1 MTDARHPDD
10 ETPVEGASSD
20 GATDASPSAADQ
32 ANVDVASAD
41 TRPTRRLPEV
51 NASAAGA
58 SATGS
63 DAAGASAAGSAV
75 DAFDALLFGGDR
87 GADAGAARAPK
98 ATVTADGQVLHGP
111 PAATHAAPAAGG
123 SGPRF
128 PRGLAAAAGLML
140 FAVLGTGAVYA
151 GTATA
156 DRAPAAAVS
165 TPTAD
170 PARSTPTASAEPARI
185 RTCSVADLAADP
197 RLGDFQAQ
205 VRNAKTGEVLFDRG
219 GETPSRTASVLKVL
233 TSAAALSVLGPDYRA
248 ETTVVKGTEPG
259 SVVLVGG
266 GDLTLTRLPVG
277 QESTYVGAAHLQ
289 TLAELTRTAWDADPA
304 NQGQPITSLV
314 LDSSLF
320 GEPAWQP
327 SWNTK
332 ERTDGYMPNITALEV
347 DGDRKDPTAEVS
359 ARGEDPVGRAG
370 DAFAQALG
378 PGVTVTRGT
387 APEGAKELASVQSQP
402 VSTLIQQALIVSD
415 NALAEMLARL
425 TAIKQGSGNTFEALQ
440 ESTLAGLKAYGIDTT
455 GIVIADG
462 SGLSDDNAVPPSYL
476 TQLFVK
482 INARDDQ
489 LGYIYDGLPISGE
502 TGSLSYDDR
511 FTGDNAVAD
520 GSVFAK
526 TGWID
531 TGYTL
536 AGIIHAED
544 DTDLT
549 FAVYAL
555 GDVSDDAKQA
565 IDTIT
570 AGFYRCGD
578 NLSND

>member
-1 MTDARHPDD
+1 MTPAGNSDTPAGSDPASDPESPADADLA
-10 ETPVEGASSD
+10 G
-20 GATDASPSAADQ
+20 
-32 ANVDVASAD
+32 VDVASAD
-41 TRPTRRLPEV
+41 TRPTRRLPKV
-51 NASAAGA
+51 DADGA
-58 SATGS
+58 SV
-63 DAAGASAAGSAV
+63 AGG
-75 DAFDALLFGGDR
+75 DDFDALLFRSDAPT
-87 GADAGAARAPK
+87 ADARDARATGPI
-98 ATVTADGQVLHGP
+98 VTADGEVLHGP
-111 PAATHAAPAAGG
+111 PAATHAAAGTGGAG
-123 SGPRF
+123 SRF
-128 PRGLAAAAGLML
+128 PRGLAAAVALVA
-140 FAVLGTGAVYA
+140 FAILGTGAVYA
-151 GTATA
+151 GNATA
-156 DRAPAAAVS
+156 ERAPVAAVS
-165 TPTAD
+165 TPTPD
-170 PARSTPTASAEPARI
+170 PVRSAPAATAEPARI

-197 RLGDFQAQ
+197 RLGEFQAQ

-219 GETPSRTASVLKVL
+219 GDTASRTASVLKVL

-248 ETTVVKGTEPG
+248 ETTVVKGSEPG

-277 QESTYVGAAHLQ
+277 QESTYIGAAHLE
-289 TLAELTRTAWDADPA
+289 TLAELTRAAWDADPA

-314 LDSSLF
+314 LDASLF
-320 GEPAWQP
+320 GDPDWQP

-332 ERTDGYMPNITALEV
+332 ERVDGYMPKITALEV
-347 DGDRKDPTAEVS
+347 DGDRDDPTADVS
-359 ARGEDPVGRAG
+359 PRSDDPVGRAG
-370 DAFAQALG
+370 DAFAEALG
-378 PGVTVTRGT
+378 GGLDVTRGT

-402 VSTLIQQALIVSD
+402 VSTLIQQALLVSD

-425 TAIKQGSGNTFEALQ
+425 TAIKQGAGNTFDALQ
-440 ESTLAGLKAYGIDTT
+440 ESTLAGLQQYGIDTT

-476 TQLFVK
+476 TQLFMK
-482 INARDDQ
+482 INARDGD
-489 LGYIYDGLPISGE
+489 LGYIYDGLPIAGE

-536 AGIIHAED
+536 AGIIHADD

-549 FAVYAL
+549 FALYAL

-565 IDTIT
+565 IDTL
-570 AGFYRCGD
+570 AAAFYRCGD
-578 NLSND
+578 NLSDN